1 LQFLEGSLKRKAEL
15 NFAIRQ
21 FSAAADKLV
30 ASLKSGFLLFVL
42 EQWLR

>member
-1 LQFLEGSLKRKAEL
+1 LQFLEGSLKRKAEI

-21 FSAAADKLV
+21 FAADKLV